1 MTSVIEDPVP
11 VTVLQCSM
19 SIMASLRFGVPTR
32 KETKMKATP
41 LILALLLATGAGSAL
56 AQTGGNTG
64 YDSTTRAT
72 AEKFV
77 QPSEKVKSWEQS
89 DQAQKAQLDREGF
102 PQYTY

>member
-77 QPSEKVKSWEQS
+77 QPMKSWEQS

-102 PQYTY
+102 PQYDN